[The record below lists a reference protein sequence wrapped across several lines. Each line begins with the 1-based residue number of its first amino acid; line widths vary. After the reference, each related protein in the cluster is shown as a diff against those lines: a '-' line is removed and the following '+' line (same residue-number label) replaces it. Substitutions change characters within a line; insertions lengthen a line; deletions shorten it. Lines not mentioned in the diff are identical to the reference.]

1 MTTNLYRIIGLMILI
16 SYVPAIASADSFVG
30 IVKLAEAET
39 VIQRQGEALA
49 ANPGTQ
55 VLVADRIETNGQ
67 GSAGVIFSDDT
78 RVSMGP
84 NTSIEIVGYQFAP
97 KESKL
102 SFVLRV
108 IKGTVAF
115 ISGQIT
121 RLAPESV
128 ELIVPDA
135 TIGVRGTHVLIRVN

>member
-1 MTTNLYRIIGLMILI
+1 MLTNLYQIMALMILI
-16 SYVPAIASADSFVG
+16 SSIPAIASADSFVG

-39 VIQRQGEALA
+39 EIQREGEALA
-49 ANPGTQ
+49 AEPGTQ
-55 VLVADRIETNGQ
+55 VMIADRIETNGQ
-67 GSAGVIFSDDT
+67 GSAGIIFSDDT

-84 NTSIEIVGYQFAP
+84 NTSIVIVGYQFAP

-121 RLAPESV
+121 KLAPESV

-135 TIGVRGTHVLIRVN
+135 TIGVRGTHVLIKVN